1 MSRVARIVL
10 PNHPY
15 HVIQRGYNRT
25 SVFVES
31 ADFMFYLNTLAEWK
45 KTLGCKVYAFC
56 LRTNHVHLVIDPG
69 ESAESLALLMKRV
82 AGRYIRYVNRIK
94 HRSGT
99 VWNGRYKSSPIET
112 DRYLLACCRYIELN
126 PVRARM
132 VSAPQDYRWSSY
144 GHEIGRSRVTWLDE
158 DSYYASLGTLPSERE
173 SRYREVV
180 TSTVPEG
187 EWELIRVAVQRG
199 QLSGSQQF
207 QEDIERRLG
216 HRVEPRGPGRPSHA
230 LSKKD
235 K

>member
-1 MSRVARIVL
+1 MPRVARIVL
-10 PNHPY
+10 PNHPH
-15 HVIQRGYNRT
+15 HVIQRGHNRT

-31 ADFMFYLNTLAEWK
+31 ADFIFYLNTLAEWK

-56 LRTNHVHLVIDPG
+56 LMTNHVHLVIDPG
-69 ESAESLALLMKRV
+69 ESAENLALLMKRV
-82 AGRYIRYVNRIK
+82 AGRYTRYVNRIK

-144 GHEIGRSRVTWLDE
+144 GHKIGRSRVKWLDE
-158 DSYYASLGTLPSERE
+158 DPYYLDLGSLPSERE

-180 TSTVPEG
+180 TSAVPEG
-187 EWELIRVAVQRG
+187 EWELIRLAVQRG
-199 QLSGSQQF
+199 QLSGSRQF
-207 QEDIERRLG
+207 QQEIERRLG

-230 LSKKD
+230 LGKK
-235 K
+235 KK